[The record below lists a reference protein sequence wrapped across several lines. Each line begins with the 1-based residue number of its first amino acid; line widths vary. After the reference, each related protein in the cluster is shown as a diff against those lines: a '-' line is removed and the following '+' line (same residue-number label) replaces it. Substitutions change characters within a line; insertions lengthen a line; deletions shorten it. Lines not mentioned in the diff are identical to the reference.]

1 MMVEFKR
8 RFCWVALVTVY
19 WLCALWLL
27 FFVCPISVDG
37 GGPTPTFYWGF
48 HPPAP
53 TLEEYDR
60 SILTR
65 LFFLYPYWVAASI
78 ITSLGCGL
86 TIWITRLWSPRR
98 PHLFLLSSAATLLS
112 LLLVGAVSDLG
123 IAVHLR
129 RGPTM
134 YGGIEYTLPF
144 LEVMVPMSLLA
155 GVLALARDRLK
166 T

>member
-1 MMVEFKR
+1 MVKFTR
-8 RFCWVALVTVY
+8 RFYWVALVTVY
-19 WLCALWLL
+19 WFCALWLL
-27 FFVCPISVDG
+27 FFVSPISVDG

-48 HPPAP
+48 HRPAP
-53 TLEEYDR
+53 TLEEYHR

-65 LFFLYPYWVAASI
+65 LLFLYPYWVGASI

-86 TIWITRLWSPRR
+86 TTWIVRLWSPRR
-98 PHLFLLSSAATLLS
+98 PPLFLLSSAATLLS

-123 IAVHLR
+123 NAVHLW
-129 RGPTM
+129 RGPAM

-144 LEVMVPMSLLA
+144 LEEMVPMSLLA